1 MYANQQQLSPD
12 QEMIQ
17 DLLAIV
23 HCFSSRFYGLRRY
36 NAKLKDV
43 MRDAD
48 VEPSDSPES
57 DA

>member
-1 MYANQQQLSPD
+1 
-12 QEMIQ
+12 MIQ

-36 NAKLKDV
+36 KANLKDV
-43 MRDAD
+43 MHDAD
-48 VEPSDSPES
+48 IEPSDSPEP

>member
-1 MYANQQQLSPD
+1 
-12 QEMIQ
+12 MIQ

-36 NAKLKDV
+36 KAKLKDV
-43 MRDAD
+43 MHDAD
-48 VEPSDSPES
+48 IEPSDSPEP